1 MEDDM
6 RKSIVVVSA
15 VTLLGLLP
23 GVGSAQDKPAA
34 PSLYDRLGGLH
45 PVSAVV
51 DAFIDR
57 VYANATL
64 NANPAIGNAR
74 SAVRKP
80 GLKVHVATLV
90 CQVTGGPCKYVG
102 KGMKESHSTLH
113 ISPKEWDAALV
124 DFRASLDRFKVPA
137 AEQGELIAHRREHQA
152 RHRRGERREG
162 QVSLWQCPGPR
173 SRVRAPANAA

>member
-1 MEDDM
+1 V

-15 VTLLGLLP
+15 VTLLGLAAVPLCFP
-23 GVGSAQDKPAA
+23 GFGWAQGKPAA
-34 PSLYDRLGGLH
+34 PSLYDRLGGLY

-51 DAFIDR
+51 DDFIDR

-74 SAVRKP
+74 NAMRKP

-102 KGMKESHSTLH
+102 KGMKESHSTFH
-113 ISPKEWDAALV
+113 ISPKEWDAAVV
-124 DFRASLDRFKVPA
+124 DFRASLDKFKVPA
-137 AEQGELIAHRREHQA
+137 AEQRELVAIVESTKPDIVV
-152 RHRRGERREG
+152 G
-162 QVSLWQCPGPR
+162 S
-173 SRVRAPANAA
+173 AAKAK